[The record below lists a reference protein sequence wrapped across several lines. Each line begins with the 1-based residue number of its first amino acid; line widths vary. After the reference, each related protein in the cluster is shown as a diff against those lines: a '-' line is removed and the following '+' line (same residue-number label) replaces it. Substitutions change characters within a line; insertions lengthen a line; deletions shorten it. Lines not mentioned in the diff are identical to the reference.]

1 MPDDSTN
8 DDADD
13 TGAGASYYAGST
25 GPDREG
31 MANEF
36 LPAREDWAA
45 KTVLDLNDPARVAAL
60 YEMDKLFPE
69 IAHQQPVINNFL
81 QNYLKSRTSVGGQSR
96 HQFVDILMS
105 MFGGARDE
113 DNAGEM
119 LQEALAAGLDDEE

>member
-1 MPDDSTN
+1 MPEDTTD

-13 TGAGASYYAGST
+13 PGASYYAGST

-45 KTVLDLNDPARVAAL
+45 KTVLDTNDPARVAAL
-60 YEMDKLFPE
+60 YEMDELFPE
-69 IAHQQPVINNFL
+69 ITHQQPVIDNFL

-105 MFGGARDE
+105 MFGGARDD

-119 LQEALAAGLDDEE
+119 LQEALAAGLEDDD